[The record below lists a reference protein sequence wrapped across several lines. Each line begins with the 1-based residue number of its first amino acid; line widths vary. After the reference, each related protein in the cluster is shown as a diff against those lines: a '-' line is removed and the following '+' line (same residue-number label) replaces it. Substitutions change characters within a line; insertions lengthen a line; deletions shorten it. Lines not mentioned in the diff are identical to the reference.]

1 MTKSSHSRGMVL
13 FPESTAD
20 KDKAKAREWKQ
31 NFIKTAINGEPEDE
45 KESPDYT
52 EAIYDC
58 LCDIGTSL
66 RSIAD
71 AIKRIE
77 DGLK

>member
-1 MTKSSHSRGMVL
+1 MVNATHSGGMVL
-13 FPESTAD
+13 RPECTAD

-31 NFIKTAINGEPEDE
+31 NFINTAINGEPEDE

-66 RSIAD
+66 HSIAD

-77 DGLK
+77 DELK